1 MGKNIKNF
9 LNLFSLNDE
18 DGYEDDLFDEDEDDE
33 DYDEE
38 EDGGPFSF
46 SEIFGGSK
54 SKKRKYD
61 DDDDDDIYDDDDD
74 DDDFFFKKK
83 KQSTTDSDTSTYS
96 PQKPQQTSS
105 NKLVSFNNRSS
116 KNNYNSRGSTVYVI
130 KPQDFNEAQTVT
142 EYLREG
148 KAIVINL
155 EGIDLTVAQRVIDFI
170 GGSCF
175 ALDGSLQAI
184 SANIFIAAPQAV
196 DVSGDLRSEI
206 LSENSVSPDLT
217 KY

>member
-1 MGKNIKNF
+1 MGKNINKF
-9 LNLFSLNDE
+9 LNMFSLNDE
-18 DGYEDDLFDEDEDDE
+18 DEYDDDLFDEDDDDYDDDDDE
-33 DYDEE
+33 YEHRS
-38 EDGGPFSF
+38 SF
-46 SEIFGGSK
+46 SVAGLFS
-54 SKKRKYD
+54 SKKHDDDDDEYD
-61 DDDDDDIYDDDDD
+61 DDDDDDSL
-74 DDDFFFKKK
+74 FGRKKK
-83 KQSTTDSDTSTYS
+83 PAPSDNDAGLYSAHRQSV
-96 PQKPQQTSS
+96 SS
-105 NKLVSFNNRSS
+105 SKLVSFNNRSS
-116 KNNYNSRGSTVYVI
+116 KNNYNNSRGSTVYVI

-155 EGIDLTVAQRVIDFI
+155 EGIDLSVAQRVIDFI

-206 LSENSVSPDLT
+206 LNETTVSPDLT

>member
-33 DYDEE
+33 YDDE
-38 EDGGPFSF
+38 EDGGSF
-46 SEIFGGSK
+46 SLSELFGSSK
-54 SKKRKYD
+54 SKKRSYD

-83 KQSTTDSDTSTYS
+83 KPNAADSDSSTYS
-96 PQKPQQTSS
+96 PQKSQQASPS
-105 NKLVSFNNRSS
+105 KLVSFNNRSS

-155 EGIDLTVAQRVIDFI
+155 EGIDLMVAQRVIDFI

>member
-1 MGKNIKNF
+1 MGKNINKF
-9 LNLFSLNDE
+9 LNMFSLNDE
-18 DGYEDDLFDEDEDDE
+18 DGYDDGLFDEDEDDE
-33 DYDEE
+33 LDDDEYDRKS
-38 EDGGPFSF
+38 SF
-46 SEIFGGSK
+46 SVSELFGSR
-54 SKKRKYD
+54 KR
-61 DDDDDDIYDDDDD
+61 DDDDD
-74 DDDFFFKKK
+74 DDDEDDEDEDFFFRKKK
-83 KQSTTDSDTSTYS
+83 TAPSDSDAGQYSSQKQSV
-96 PQKPQQTSS
+96 SS
-105 NKLVSFNNRSS
+105 NKLVSFSNRSS
-116 KNNYNSRGSTVYVI
+116 KNNYNNSRGSTVYVI

-155 EGIDLTVAQRVIDFI
+155 EGIDLAVAQRVIDFI

-206 LSENSVSPDLT
+206 LNETTVSPDLT

>member
-9 LNLFSLNDE
+9 LNMFSLNDE

-33 DYDEE
+33 YDD
-38 EDGGPFSF
+38 EDDSSF
-46 SEIFGGSK
+46 SLSELFGGSK
-54 SKKRKYD
+54 SKKRNYD
-61 DDDDDDIYDDDDD
+61 DDEDDIYDDDDD

-83 KQSTTDSDTSTYS
+83 KPAASDSDAGTYS
-96 PQKPQQTSS
+96 SAKSQQTSS
-105 NKLVSFNNRSS
+105 SKLVSFSNRSS
-116 KNNYNSRGSTVYVI
+116 KNNYNNSRGSTVYVI

-155 EGIDLTVAQRVIDFI
+155 EGIDLAVAQRVIDFI

-196 DVSGDLRSEI
+196 DVSGDLRNEI